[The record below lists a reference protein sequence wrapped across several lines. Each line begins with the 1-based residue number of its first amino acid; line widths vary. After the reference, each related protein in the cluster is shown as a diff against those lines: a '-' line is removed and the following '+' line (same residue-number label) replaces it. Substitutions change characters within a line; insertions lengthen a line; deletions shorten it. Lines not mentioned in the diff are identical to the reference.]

1 MILLKKSKMVTNG
14 FISICGSK
22 SETNRLLILNEF
34 LDNLEL
40 ENLSNSQDTKLLVK
54 ALASPSETLYIHHSG
69 TAMRFLTAFFAFKEN
84 ESHILTGSKRMS
96 ERPIAPLVEALR
108 ELGAQID
115 YLKNQGFPPIK
126 IKGTNPKKNNV
137 KIKANIS
144 SQFITA
150 LILSCSH
157 FKNGISIKLEGKIT
171 SLPYIQMT
179 LDLLKKINLWE
190 IHFDNRLIEI
200 KPQKS
205 NLKNQIKIDIE
216 SDWSSASYYYS
227 LVAIG
232 REKLSLNHF
241 KNDSLQGD
249 KKIADFYFTFFGIDT
264 IFEKDSKITLIPNK
278 NFTFPE
284 CIYLNLNDFPDIAQ
298 TISVTAATLN
308 IPFKITGLETLKI
321 KETDRLVALQN
332 ELKKIGC
339 LSKIT
344 ENSIESISFST
355 PNENISIKTY
365 NDHRMAMSFAPFCL
379 KKEIIIENSSVVEKS
394 YPQFWKDFKSITMH
408 EH

>member
-1 MILLKKSKMVTNG
+1 MLLKKSKMIANG
-14 FISICGSK
+14 SITISGSK
-22 SETNRLLILNEF
+22 SETNRLLILREF
-34 LDNLEL
+34 ISHLEL
-40 ENLSNSQDTKLLVK
+40 ENLSDSQDTKLLID
-54 ALASPSETLYIHHSG
+54 ALKSTSETIYIHHSG

-84 ESHILTGSKRMS
+84 ETHILTGSKRMT
-96 ERPIAPLVEALR
+96 ERPISPLVDALR
-108 ELGAQID
+108 ELGADIE
-115 YLKNQGFPPIK
+115 YLENDGFPPIK
-126 IKGTNPKKNNV
+126 IKGTKPIRNQV

-150 LILSCSH
+150 LLLIGSQ
-157 FKNGISIKLEGKIT
+157 FEDGISILLEGKIT

-179 LDLLKKINLWE
+179 LDLLKKINQWE
-190 IHFDNRLIEI
+190 IHFENHLIEI
-200 KPQKS
+200 KPKKS
-205 NLKNQIKIDIE
+205 NSTNQIKIDIE

-232 REKLSLNHF
+232 REKLTLNHF

-249 KKIADFYFTFFGIDT
+249 KKIVDFYFTFFGINT
-264 IFEKDSKITLIPNK
+264 IFEKDSKITLIPNE

-284 CIYLNLNDFPDIAQ
+284 LISLNLNDCPDIAQ
-298 TISVTAATLN
+298 TICVTASTLE

-344 ENSIESISFST
+344 KNSIESISFT
-355 PNENISIKTY
+355 QPDEKITIQTY
-365 NDHRMAMSFAPFCL
+365 NDHRMAMSFAPYCL
-379 KKEIIIENSSVVEKS
+379 KNEIIIENPSVVEKS
-394 YPQFWKDFKSITMH
+394 YPQFWNDFTSIITN
-408 EH
+408 